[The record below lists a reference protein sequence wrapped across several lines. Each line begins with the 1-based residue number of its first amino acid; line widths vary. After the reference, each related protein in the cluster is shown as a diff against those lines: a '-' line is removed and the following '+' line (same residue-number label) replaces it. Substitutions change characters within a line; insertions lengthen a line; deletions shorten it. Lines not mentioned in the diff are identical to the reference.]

1 MGKDAGGGKMKRV
14 ALIAQVVGVSVIIF
28 ILDFLFVP
36 PNDGSILIGLLF
48 WAGVGQGVIA
58 LAAAADL
65 SGGKWIKEIRPFLME
80 YYPLLLLFPIA
91 FLIFARHI
99 SVYAWAAKPGV
110 WLSPLFF
117 IVRNAAILLL
127 PFIAAHFYVRRAKQ
141 ESPKTRQWAVLY
153 LLFFVIGQ
161 SFMAFDIVMTFE
173 YPWVNTLF
181 GGYFFVESLYGG
193 VAFSAILAGVLAYR
207 NAARFKPAF
216 NDFTSMIMGFA
227 LLWAGLF
234 YSQYLVTWYGNLP
247 EEVSFIERRLSM
259 PLGNEMGI
267 YILAVLF
274 LIPFLALVSRKVKS
288 MIPAVW
294 VIGVLVFSG
303 LIVERLIYLLPVAG
317 LSIIGV
323 LLSLVLLGFPF
334 IYLLSRQNL
343 NLET

>member
-1 MGKDAGGGKMKRV
+1 
-14 ALIAQVVGVSVIIF
+14 
-28 ILDFLFVP
+28 
-36 PNDGSILIGLLF
+36 
-48 WAGVGQGVIA
+48 
-58 LAAAADL
+58 
-65 SGGKWIKEIRPFLME
+65 ME

-99 SVYAWAAKPGV
+99 SVYAWAANPGGSG

-127 PFIAAHFYVRRAKQ
+127 PFIAAHFYVRAARQGA
-141 ESPKTRQWAVLY
+141 PKTGLWAALY

-193 VAFSAILAGVLAYR
+193 IAFSAILAGVVAYR
-207 NAARFKPAF
+207 DAVRFKPAF
-216 NDFTSMIMGFA
+216 NDFTLMIMGFA

-303 LIVERLIYLLPVAG
+303 LIVERLIYLLPAAG

-334 IYLLSRQNL
+334 IYLLSRQNR